1 LRQIVRMLFSRTLHL
16 MLRHLAPQ
24 KCETFRTAR
33 SERWP
38 RILLV
43 GVFLLVTD
51 FSSGQALAPMERF
64 PVSDLHTPV
73 LFARNTQTALPIFN
87 AQLGLEHLRFPLH
100 SLTTLSEIHL
110 ALEQPAR
117 SSKLVQYRFTTA
129 VPPPSNG
136 NNWMGSFASNAEP
149 YFVTSHQ
156 KPHRPSPS
164 AEQYVRHI
172 PTAGPVV
179 MRIYQEAKSH
189 PRFTKVVS
197 MFRPDP

>member
-1 LRQIVRMLFSRTLHL
+1 

-24 KCETFRTAR
+24 NCETFRTAR

-43 GVFLLVTD
+43 GVFLLITD
-51 FSSGQALAPMERF
+51 FSSGQAMAPMERF

-87 AQLGLEHLRFPLH
+87 SQLGLEHLRFPLH
-100 SLTTLSEIHL
+100 SRTALSEIHL
-110 ALEQPAR
+110 ALEQPSG

-129 VPPPSNG
+129 LPPPSNG
-136 NNWMGSFASNAEP
+136 NNWMGSFASNTPP
-149 YFVTSHQ
+149 YGATSHQ
-156 KPHRPSPS
+156 KPHKSPPS